1 MYRVFFERRP
11 TRPRLSRALYDQ
23 LTALPPNTEVNVHTV
38 KETYYN
44 AVFLGFKPR
53 TNTVSL
59 LVDRFYEE
67 GGHTLAIN
75 AAAITSIDLP
85 ASMRSDSQKQLEDE
99 EE

>member
-44 AVFLGFKPR
+44 AVFLGYEPPPLIEVG
-53 TNTVSL
+53 VSC
-59 LVDRFYEE
+59 FPF
-67 GGHTLAIN
+67 GGGCMIGWLA
-75 AAAITSIDLP
+75 AYLQATPGTRPVGSH
-85 ASMRSDSQKQLEDE
+85 R
-99 EE
+99 